1 MGECQGSIGTSPGGC
16 RRPADKRSV
25 GFREPYHC
33 GTPSGYAT
41 NAIRWVRFK
50 TQPAGRRAT
59 LRIDEAGKNV
69 NVHVLL
75 ADDSE
80 GKGEGEGEGEI
91 ANALRIIQWRNR
103 AMVITQARRDKNKK

>member
-1 MGECQGSIGTSPGGC
+1 M
-16 RRPADKRSV
+16 
-25 GFREPYHC
+25 
-33 GTPSGYAT
+33 
-41 NAIRWVRFK
+41 
-50 TQPAGRRAT
+50 

-80 GKGEGEGEGEI
+80 GKREGEGEI

-103 AMVITQARRDKNKK
+103 AMVITQARREKNKILYTLFKILKRWLKVKWLYV